1 MATAA
6 RDGTVH
12 LTVVATG
19 KTLGALRSTGEEV
32 SSLAYSRD
40 SKRLAFVTVGGALI
54 VVDLATRQTLIERRV
69 TARGTRQVM
78 FVGDSHDL
86 LVLDQDGEGQ
96 KFQLAPG
103 TFNSRP
109 TSQDLIDYASIF
121 DVAGLTGADGA
132 ETKTGGSGA
141 TATSALD
148 QCDQAAS
155 YRTRATTG
163 GLPRRLPTRSCGRPK
178 LSKPAARVSPGA
190 AG

>member
-1 MATAA
+1 
-6 RDGTVH
+6 
-12 LTVVATG
+12 
-19 KTLGALRSTGEEV
+19 
-32 SSLAYSRD
+32 
-40 SKRLAFVTVGGALI
+40 
-54 VVDLATRQTLIERRV
+54 
-69 TARGTRQVM
+69 M

-155 YRTRATTG
+155 DSSDHRRAATPVADAQLRAAEAVEACRK
-163 GLPRRLPTRSCGRPK
+163 GLAERPDEPRLQYQ
-178 LSKPAARVSPGA
+178 LARALRA
-190 AG
+190 AGDGEAANQLIRRAANPGTRPPSSRMHYHS